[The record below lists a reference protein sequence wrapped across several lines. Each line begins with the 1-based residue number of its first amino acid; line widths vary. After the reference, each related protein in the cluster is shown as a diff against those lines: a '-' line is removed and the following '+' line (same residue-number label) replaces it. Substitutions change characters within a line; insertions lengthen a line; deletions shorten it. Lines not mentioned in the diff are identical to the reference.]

1 MSGWIKLHRSITTH
15 WLYTEKRIF
24 SKYEAWNDMLLNV
37 NYLDNKTSIKG
48 KLYDVKRGQSIMSL
62 DTWAKR
68 WNWDK
73 SKVRRFLNLLQRDN
87 MIELK
92 SDTITTQITICNYA
106 SYQDTCNTDETQM
119 KHKRNAN
126 ETQTTPIKERK
137 EKEEVK
143 EIYSFDEF
151 WSTYGKSVDKTKC
164 KAKFE
169 KLSDEVKLKIKE
181 VLPLYIQSTPDK
193 QFRKNPQT
201 WLNGECWN
209 DEVKTIMKEETVEE
223 MNDRMLYENV
233 MKKLNMYHAKD

>member
-73 SKVRRFLNLLQRDN
+73 SKVRRFLNLLQKDN

-119 KHKRNAN
+119 KRKRNAD
-126 ETQTTPIKERK
+126 ETQTTPIEERK
-137 EKEEVK
+137 EEK
-143 EIYSFDEF
+143 EIYNIDFDGLVDFINNAFGRKFTVVSKAVKEKYRSLLKQGYKKDQILSAINNCKNDSFHKEKNYQYCTIEYFSRSATIDKYGDV
-151 WSTYGKSVDKTKC
+151 STKDTRLIMSH
-164 KAKFE
+164 
-169 KLSDEVKLKIKE
+169 
-181 VLPLYIQSTPDK
+181 P
-193 QFRKNPQT
+193 
-201 WLNGECWN
+201 
-209 DEVKTIMKEETVEE
+209 TII
-223 MNDRMLYENV
+223 D
-233 MKKLNMYHAKD
+233 